1 MNFQETFKQQKVF
14 NKPELEVL
22 NLKQVT
28 LENGRYYES
37 EEHEKFYSVTTF
49 LSKTADKTHL
59 INWRKRVGNKEA
71 DKISRDASSFGT
83 KLHLLAEKL
92 LDNEYDTFI
101 QDADSYLENRF
112 RPIKKFLETEINIL
126 LGSELK
132 LKSSTLKLAGT
143 CDLLYKDHNGEIIL
157 GDFKTSKKP
166 KKIEWLEN
174 YFLQLTVYSIMI
186 NECYNIVVDKAVLI
200 FSYDDGSSS
209 TVYFQPTK
217 YLGTLRTRL
226 KQFYEIIRLEK
237 ANVENQL
244 F

>member
-37 EEHEKFYSVTTF
+37 EEQEKFYSVTTF

-132 LKSSTLKLAGT
+132 LKS
-143 CDLLYKDHNGEIIL
+143 
-157 GDFKTSKKP
+157 
-166 KKIEWLEN
+166 
-174 YFLQLTVYSIMI
+174 
-186 NECYNIVVDKAVLI
+186 
-200 FSYDDGSSS
+200 
-209 TVYFQPTK
+209 
-217 YLGTLRTRL
+217 LRA
-226 KQFYEIIRLEK
+226 KQ
-237 ANVENQL
+237 VE
-244 F
+244 